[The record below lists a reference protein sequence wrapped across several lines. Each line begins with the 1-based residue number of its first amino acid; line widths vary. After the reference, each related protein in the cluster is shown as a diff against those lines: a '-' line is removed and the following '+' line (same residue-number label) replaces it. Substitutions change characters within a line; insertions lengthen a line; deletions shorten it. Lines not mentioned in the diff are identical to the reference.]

1 MHAKLLQFL
10 EGFLVPENCDSNQIS
25 QKSHLKFRTIYK
37 IFITHNHRP
46 KLGAPALCNGYST
59 THLRSSISL
68 LEQTSG
74 GAEPNQ
80 LHLKNGGS
88 QQEELV
94 KNLGRWTKNENHLKL
109 SEATIICVVS
119 LAERILSIWHV
130 TICYT

>member
-1 MHAKLLQFL
+1 M
-10 EGFLVPENCDSNQIS
+10 
-25 QKSHLKFRTIYK
+25 
-37 IFITHNHRP
+37 THNHRP
-46 KLGAPALCNGYST
+46 KFGAPALCNGYST

-88 QQEELV
+88 QQKEFV
-94 KNLGRWTKNENHLKL
+94 RNLGPWMKNENHLKL

-130 TICYT
+130 TPDS